1 MKIFVDSANPAEIE
15 QALERG
21 FVSGV
26 TTNPTI
32 FSKEEKG
39 DFRGHVQKII
49 DLLERHEAD
58 IPVSVEVFTTDPKE
72 MLKQAEEFVRHFGG
86 YEKLVIKVPIGWDEL
101 AVIRELRKRNI
112 LVNCTCC
119 MSYNQVIMA
128 AAAGANYASLFY
140 GRVRDMGH
148 DALSIVRQIHA
159 TFRDRQ
165 VPCEL
170 IVGSIRHILDI
181 NDAFQAGADIVTVPP
196 KFFPQMVAH
205 PKTDEVVNQF
215 VTDFQKWMK

>member
-128 AAAGANYASLFY
+128 AAGAN
-140 GRVRDMGH
+140 
-148 DALSIVRQIHA
+148 
-159 TFRDRQ
+159 
-165 VPCEL
+165 
-170 IVGSIRHILDI
+170 
-181 NDAFQAGADIVTVPP
+181 
-196 KFFPQMVAH
+196 
-205 PKTDEVVNQF
+205 
-215 VTDFQKWMK
+215 